1 MTNKLSQFI
10 FDGVGVP
17 RFQKYLNLTSL
28 RHKLIAGNV
37 VNVSTPGYRSQDIDF
52 QAELKKLS
60 KEDSVVKGKMT
71 HAKHI
76 PLGNHPDRLPEV
88 KSMRVKSGSMN
99 SVDIDSEV
107 SKMAQN
113 ELLYTV
119 AARIMRGKFEGLRK
133 VINSK

>member
-37 VNVSTPGYRSQDIDF
+37 VNVSTPGYRSQDINF
-52 QAELKKLS
+52 QAELKKLTQ
-60 KEDSVVKGKMT
+60 EDSVVKGEMT
-71 HAKHI
+71 HARHI
-76 PLGNHPDRLPEV
+76 PLGHHPDRLPEV
-88 KSMRVKSGSMN
+88 NSMRVKRGSMN
-99 SVDIDSEV
+99 SVNIDSEV

-133 VINSK
+133 AINSK